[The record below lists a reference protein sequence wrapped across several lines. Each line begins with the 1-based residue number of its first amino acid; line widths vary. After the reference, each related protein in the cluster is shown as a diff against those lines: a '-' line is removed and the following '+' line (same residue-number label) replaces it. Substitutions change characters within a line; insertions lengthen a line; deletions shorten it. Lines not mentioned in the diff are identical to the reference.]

1 MSTTTPYFAI
11 VASVML
17 AVALACDQ
25 NKFQPPTAPPPGA
38 PGSGL
43 VRLEL
48 TAPAAIAPGE
58 SIQLT
63 ATAVK
68 SDGSVETVSGSA
80 IWLSSDPRVLAI
92 APRRTREGHCGWRS
106 ADQGLVRGVEC
117 NQPHVVLPAG
127 TYRLNGTVT
136 DSGIGVA
143 GVTVTVIGGVGEG
156 LSTITDGKGAYA
168 LYGLR
173 DHVRLQA
180 NGAGYLNR
188 LVEIE
193 VDGHRTFDFQ
203 MTPERER
210 TDLRG
215 RYTLTVDR
223 TSCPSS
229 MVPTTR
235 SYDAT
240 ITQDGPRLMVALSG
254 ADFIVTAGRG
264 NAFSGF
270 IDAGN
275 HLTFFIGDP
284 SDYYNYGPYDVV
296 ERIDDATALII
307 SGTVTAGL
315 SSSGISGTLS
325 GGVLA
330 VQFEPFP
337 RIHAFLPWDAY
348 RFEMVRR

>member
-1 MSTTTPYFAI
+1 MSNKAPYFAI
-11 VASVML
+11 GASVML
-17 AVALACDQ
+17 LVALACDQ
-25 NKFQPPTAPPPGA
+25 NKFQPPTAPPAGA

-80 IWLSSDPRVLAI
+80 IWTSSDPRVLTIGPGGLAKGVAGGEALI
-92 APRRTREGHCGWRS
+92 RVLYAGWNAATRT
-106 ADQGLVRGVEC
+106 L
-117 NQPHVVLPAG
+117 VLPAG
-127 TYRLNGTVT
+127 TYRVTGTVD
-136 DSGIGVA
+136 DSGVGVA
-143 GVTVTVIGGVGEG
+143 GVTVRVISGVGEG
-156 LSTITDGKGAYA
+156 LTAITDGKGAYA

-173 DHVRLQA
+173 DRVRLQA
-180 NGAGYLNR
+180 NGAGYLDR
-188 LVEIE
+188 VAEIE
-193 VDGHRTFDFQ
+193 VDSHRTFDFQ
-203 MTPERER
+203 ISPERER

-223 TSCPSS
+223 MSCPSS
-229 MVPTTR
+229 RLPTTR

-240 ITQDGPRLMVALSG
+240 VTQDGPRLAVALSG

-264 NAFSGF
+264 NAFTGF

-275 HLTFFIGDP
+275 HLMFFIGDP

-296 ERIDDATALII
+296 ERIDGASALII
-307 SGTVTAGL
+307 SGTVTARL

-325 GGVLA
+325 GGFSLSSLD
-330 VQFEPFP
+330 PFP
-337 RIHAFLPWDAY
+337 RIHEFCYWNSH